1 MKGGVRSVECKVLP
15 SIRGV
20 LTQGLVTL
28 WPRAPHAN
36 QSCSCTRSDCQTILE
51 NEALYLVSRLRRL
64 AVRQRK
70 SGRRYLCSSRPVAR
84 GCDYEDHGH
93 GHQRRFTYGG
103 TSKNQLRLSR
113 CPDFKPN
120 ASFQEKPA
128 AEVGT
133 KPIANGDPQLSYCT
147 STLQLTAFAKEH
159 QLLRKLEMVAL

>member
-1 MKGGVRSVECKVLP
+1 MKGGVKSAKCKVP
-15 SIRGV
+15 PPIRGV
-20 LTQGLVTL
+20 LTQGLVTP
-28 WPRAPHAN
+28 WPRAPHAY

-70 SGRRYLCSSRPVAR
+70 SRRRYLCSSRAVAR
-84 GCDYEDHGH
+84 GCDNEDHCH

-103 TSKNQLRLSR
+103 TSKSQIRLSG
-113 CPDFKPN
+113 CLYFESN

-133 KPIANGDPQLSYCT
+133 KPIANDDPQPSYCI
-147 STLQLTAFAKEH
+147 STL
-159 QLLRKLEMVAL
+159 